1 MIDASVDLPALSKEI
16 LLNPKEAGKNPVV
29 ALLELEQPDLGFLC
43 PLARAI
49 YLLESKRPQRVDA
62 IEALDSCFL
71 IDDSMSGNCLELS
84 DESACV
90 EEQVSHAIKQEFNQ
104 KEIALG
110 FMSVGDMYFY
120 QGFWDDYLRS
130 AQGTAWP
137 IGLLDEPAKFNENAF
152 AILDSDAATGPS
164 AYPTDRGEFIGML
177 AYALASINDLAIE
190 GPTLQDSKIEIDWE
204 NLSEQ
209 YTQRF
214 PKKASCG
221 HKGQLCWLHYL
232 DADQAATLGIAA
244 SGEDAIGD
252 NPDYPAWVPK
262 GIGEEELEATW
273 ISPNDILESY
283 SRGELSIPASTEAWF
298 ALGCGSDW
306 YPGANLIEED
316 DSEDEASNSVGF
328 KPMNRPL
335 ITVNVRRGQA
345 TLPSEL
351 LILKPYLIQLV
362 QLLEAEES

>member
-1 MIDASVDLPALSKEI
+1 MIDASVDLLALSKEI

-84 DESACV
+84 DEYACI

-104 KEIALG
+104 KEIVLG
-110 FMSVGDMYFY
+110 FMSVGDMMFY
-120 QGFWDDYLRS
+120 QGFWNDYLRS

-137 IGLLDEPAKFNENAF
+137 IGLLDEPAKFNEKAF
-152 AILDSDAATGPS
+152 AVLDSDAATSPS
-164 AYPTDRGEFIGML
+164 AYPTDSGEFLGTL
-177 AYALASINDLAIE
+177 AYTLTSINDLAIA
-190 GPTLQDSKIEIDWE
+190 GPTLQDSKIESDWE
-204 NLSEQ
+204 NLSEE
-209 YTQRF
+209 YEQRY
-214 PKKASCG
+214 PDIARWDDE
-221 HKGQLCWLHYL
+221 GQLCWLHYL

-244 SGEDAIGD
+244 SSEDAIGD

-262 GIGEEELEATW
+262 GVSKEELEATW
-273 ISPNDILESY
+273 ISPDDLQESY
-283 SRGELSIPASTEAWF
+283 SVGELSVQRSTEAWF

-316 DSEDEASNSVGF
+316 DSEDEATNSVVF
-328 KPMNRPL
+328 EPMSRPL

-345 TLPSEL
+345 ALPSEL

-362 QLLEAEES
+362 QLLEMEES